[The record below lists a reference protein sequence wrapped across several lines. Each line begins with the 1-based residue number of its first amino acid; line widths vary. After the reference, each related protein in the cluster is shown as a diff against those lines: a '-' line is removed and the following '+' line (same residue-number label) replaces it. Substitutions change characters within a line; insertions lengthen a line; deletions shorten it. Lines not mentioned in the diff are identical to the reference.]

1 MKDFYNNY
9 LNDKIE
15 LEKYQIIGIICLVI
29 VISGVFGW
37 VYEFIFYFFNSG
49 MKTFYYQGGNFLP
62 WINIYAIGSILIMLF
77 TNKYKKKPFVI
88 FLLSVIIT
96 GVLEYVSGYLV
107 LKYTGCRYWDYNTEI
122 LNFLNIDG
130 FICLRSVCFF
140 GLSALLLMYFIL
152 PFCIFFSCHVSKKTF
167 LIISIGLCS
176 LFLIDEIYNLVF
188 TRLFGFPRAS
198 KLYKI
203 IGFKYMDYKCGK

>member
-77 TNKYKKKPFVI
+77 TNKYKKKPVVI
-88 FLLSVIIT
+88 FLLSVVLYEPKIYLAKTQSAIFKSFSQIVADQHSEQII
-96 GVLEYVSGYLV
+96 
-107 LKYTGCRYWDYNTEI
+107 
-122 LNFLNIDG
+122 FL
-130 FICLRSVCFF
+130 S
-140 GLSALLLMYFIL
+140 S
-152 PFCIFFSCHVSKKTF
+152 SK
-167 LIISIGLCS
+167 SMLCS
-176 LFLIDEIYNLVF
+176 GTNSSEEIY
-188 TRLFGFPRAS
+188 S
-198 KLYKI
+198 
-203 IGFKYMDYKCGK
+203 